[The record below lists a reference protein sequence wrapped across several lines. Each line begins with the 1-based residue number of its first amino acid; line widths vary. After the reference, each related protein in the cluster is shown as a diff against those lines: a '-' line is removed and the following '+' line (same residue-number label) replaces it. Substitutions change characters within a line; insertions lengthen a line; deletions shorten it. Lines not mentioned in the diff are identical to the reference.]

1 MRTKEAIISYAHGL
15 NIDLIGFTD
24 ALPLSSNAIKFQ
36 SWLDAGMH
44 GEMHWLGRRPEARY
58 DPADLLGDA
67 QTVICIAM
75 SYYTAHPGA
84 SYAAR
89 YAYGRD
95 YHLVLADKLTQILAF
110 LRQADPGLKAKIC
123 VDTSPL
129 AEKPLAQK
137 AGLGW
142 QGRNTL
148 LVNDCYGSWLCLGE
162 LIINRA
168 YAPDRPALE
177 RCGTCHA
184 CLQACPTGA
193 IRDDGSLK
201 AGRCLSYIS
210 SYDDQETVDL
220 RGTILGCDICQSVCP
235 FNRHPLPSREAAF
248 LEPNPLTGSTV
259 QEICVLSRETYET
272 IRKDTAFS
280 RLPYA
285 RLQRNLVRAGFAPPE
300 N

>member
-1 MRTKEAIISYAHGL
+1 MRTKEAIISLAHSL

-24 ALPLSSNAIKFQ
+24 ALPLSAGAERFL
-36 SWLDAGMH
+36 SWLDTGLH
-44 GEMHWLGRRPEARY
+44 GGMHWLRRRPDARY
-58 DPADLLGDA
+58 DPADLLDDA

-75 SYYTAHPGA
+75 SYYTAQPGA
-84 SYAAR
+84 SFAAR
-89 YAYGRD
+89 YAYGWD
-95 YHLVLADKLTQILAF
+95 YHLVLTDKLTQILAF

-168 YAPDRPALE
+168 YAPDRPATK
-177 RCGTCHA
+177 RCGTCRA

-193 IRDDGSLK
+193 IRDDGSLD

-210 SYDDQETVDL
+210 SYDDEPHDL

-235 FNRHPLPSREAAF
+235 FNRRPLPSRETPF
-248 LEPNPLTGSTV
+248 LQPNALTARTV
-259 QEICVLSRETYET
+259 QELRTLSREAYET
-272 IRKDTAFS
+272 MRKDTAFS

-285 RLQRNLVRAGFAPPE
+285 RFQRNLVRAGFAPPE
-300 N
+300 G